1 MFTADKIQNNLTNK
15 TSEFSQAMISI
26 LALCVRRLYASKI
39 YTYIIWF
46 SILYLS
52 ITTMSFNF
60 TIKIQCYQ
68 SRLHAQ
74 LIITHTLLNGLILRT
89 HQTASI
95 RVVVWWPPKRIT
107 SWFSLCIFV
116 GKQIKFFSD
125 GDGNNFPGCKCR
137 AWQ

>member
-1 MFTADKIQNNLTNK
+1 
-15 TSEFSQAMISI
+15 
-26 LALCVRRLYASKI
+26 
-39 YTYIIWF
+39 
-46 SILYLS
+46 
-52 ITTMSFNF
+52 MSFNF

-137 AWQ
+137 AWQWCQCCRLWTLFFCFQIKDLLIFRKKSTHNHNKETFIKDSNAVQKQSWQHWIS